1 MTVEQKAPET
11 SSQQPRTGALTKA
24 GAGKRTK
31 GRTAL
36 FGALGTLGFLVLW
49 EIVVVFGLLPRNN
62 LPGASETLIRSVGLL
77 ADPVFLGH
85 VGSTVAVSFLGLGIA
100 FVIAVPLGLLLGISN
115 AAFALASTVVE
126 LLRPLPPIAF
136 VPLAVLIA
144 GQGTEMKAAIVALG
158 CVWPLLTNVIH
169 GVHETDSVA
178 KSTGRSFGW
187 SRSTVIRR
195 VVWPSAVPALITG
208 VRITVSISLI
218 LCVGAEYIG
227 GSTQG
232 LGSWLLQQSMQPQGM
247 QAVTAGVVI
256 AGVLGVLVN
265 AIVAG
270 LDRRYAAWAR
280 RGEK

>member
-1 MTVEQKAPET
+1 MNRTVLY
-11 SSQQPRTGALTKA
+11 GI
-24 GAGKRTK
+24 
-31 GRTAL
+31 
-36 FGALGTLGFLVLW
+36 LGTVGFLALW
-49 EIVVVFGLLPRNN
+49 QFVVAFRLLPRNN
-62 LPGASETLIRSVGLL
+62 LPSAVDTLIRSFGLL
-77 ADPVFLGH
+77 TDASFLAN
-85 VGSTVAVSFLGLGIA
+85 VGSTVLVSFIGLGIA

-115 AAFALASTVVE
+115 TAYALTSTVVE

-158 CVWPLLTNVIH
+158 CLWPLLTNVIH
-169 GVHETDSVA
+169 GVHETDSTA

-187 SRSTVIRR
+187 SRWTVVWR

-208 VRITVSISLI
+208 VRVTVSISLI

-227 GSTQG
+227 GATEG
-232 LGSWLLQQSMQPQGM
+232 LGSWLLQESMQPEGM
-247 QAVTAGVVI
+247 ESVTAGVII
-256 AGVLGVLVN
+256 AGLLGVVVN
-265 AIVAG
+265 AIVAW

>member
-1 MTVEQKAPET
+1 MVIIGSGNATAPAVEKPAVTP
-11 SSQQPRTGALTKA
+11 PRR
-24 GAGKRTK
+24 KRSRLN
-31 GRTAL
+31 RTAL
-36 FGALGTLGFLVLW
+36 YGIVGTLAFLVLW

-62 LPGASETLIRSVGLL
+62 LPGASETLVRSVGLL
-77 ADPVFLGH
+77 GDSSFLGH
-85 VGSTVAVSFLGLGIA
+85 VSSTVLVSFLGLGIA
-100 FVIAVPLGLLLGISN
+100 FVIAVPLGMLLGISDT
-115 AAFALASTVVE
+115 AYALASTVVE

-136 VPLAVLIA
+136 VPLAVLVA
-144 GQGTEMKAAIVALG
+144 GQGTEMKAAIVTLG
-158 CVWPLLTNVIH
+158 CLWPLLTNVIH
-169 GVHETDSVA
+169 GVHETDSTA
-178 KSTGRSFGW
+178 KATGRSFGW
-187 SRSTVIRR
+187 SRWTVIRR
-195 VVWPSAVPALITG
+195 VLWPSAVPALITG

-227 GSTQG
+227 GSTTG

-265 AIVAG
+265 AIVAW